1 LLIAN
6 SQVRVV
12 STNCVV
18 VDVETDVDT
27 VVVRDV
33 VVMLTTS
40 VVVVGWKLM
49 MVSIG
54 PGTETV
60 CTEVSIGPG
69 TDTVCTVVSIG
80 PGIEIVCTEVS
91 VGPGIEMVGPG
102 TVCITDMKS
111 VRVSVSVVLDT
122 TVSVVTDVVPGTA
135 YPLAYS

>member
-1 LLIAN
+1 
-6 SQVRVV
+6 
-12 STNCVV
+12 

-54 PGTETV
+54 PGT
-60 CTEVSIGPG
+60 
-69 TDTVCTVVSIG
+69 DTVCTVVSIG
-80 PGIEIVCTEVS
+80 PGIEMVCTEVS
-91 VGPGIEMVGPG
+91 VGPGIETVGPG

-111 VRVSVSVVLDT
+111 VRVSVSVVLER